1 VRKELKIKKLKLKIN
16 RGFTMIELLIV
27 IAVLGILA
35 VAVLATINPIE
46 QINRGRDTGSRSDT
60 EQLLSAIDRYNAT
73 QGLWPWQ
80 ATTVDSADIDW
91 GPVSAIEDGANCSL
105 LSKISDGPTSDADCT
120 VGADEVKAS
129 FSKRLQANNYNALYM
144 EYTNQTGNS
153 VYVCFSPQSGA
164 FKTEATTRCADAAH
178 LPGDWPV
185 EACGGC
191 ADLPGAIGKSDNCIC
206 LP

>member
-1 VRKELKIKKLKLKIN
+1 MKILGIKEKLS

-46 QINRGRDTGSRSDT
+46 QINRGRDTGSRGDA

-80 ATTVDSADIDW
+80 EDTDSPDAVAW
-91 GPVSAIEDGANCSL
+91 GPAEDVEDPAQCPL
-105 LSKISDGPTSDADCT
+105 LDKIAQGGGIAACGS
-120 VGADEVKAS
+120 GADEVKAA
-129 FSKRLQANNYNALYM
+129 FTTRLRASNYNALYM
-144 EYTNQTGNS
+144 EFSGSSGDSLYI
-153 VYVCFSPQSGA
+153 CFSPQSGA
-164 FKTEATTRCADAAH
+164 FKTEAERRCDVEGVPADFPAA
-178 LPGDWPV
+178 
-185 EACGGC
+185 ACGAC
-191 ADLPGAIGKSDNCIC
+191 DALAGALGDSENCIC

>member
-1 VRKELKIKKLKLKIN
+1 
-16 RGFTMIELLIV
+16 MIELLIV

-46 QINRGRDTGSRSDT
+46 QINRGRDTGSRGDS

-80 ATTVDSADIDW
+80 ADTADGADVDW
-91 GPVSAIEDGANCSL
+91 GPAADVEDGTNCSL
-105 LSKISDGPTSDADCT
+105 LAKLSDGPTSDGDCAA
-120 VGADEVKAS
+120 GADEIKAS
-129 FSKRLQANNYNALYM
+129 FAKRMQANNYNALYM
-144 EYTNQTGNS
+144 EYTNQPGNS

-164 FKTEATTRCADAAH
+164 FKTEATNRCADDTH
-178 LPGDWPV
+178 LPGDWPT

-191 ADLPGAIGKSDNCIC
+191 AALAGAIGKSENCIC

>member
-1 VRKELKIKKLKLKIN
+1 
-16 RGFTMIELLIV
+16 MIELLIV

-46 QINRGRDTGSRSDT
+46 QINRGRDTGSRSDS

-80 ATTVDSADIDW
+80 ADTTDEATRDW
-91 GPVSAIEDGANCSL
+91 GPVADIEDGANCSL
-105 LSKISDGPTSDADCT
+105 LAKLSDGTTSDADCT

-144 EYTNQTGNS
+144 EYTHQPGNS

-164 FKTEATTRCADAAH
+164 FKTEATTRCTDDTH
-178 LPGDWPV
+178 LPADFPKI

-191 ADLPGAIGKSDNCIC
+191 AALTGAIGKSANCIC